1 MRNRIILFIIL
12 FCSALFPAYAGGTAE
27 LFLKMQQKLREC
39 EAVEIEYS
47 FRMTDLNGNFCEPQ
61 YGNFCGQDDC
71 YVLFSDTFEMWCDG
85 KSIWFY
91 NKESDELSITD
102 ANPSD
107 ISLTDN
113 PYRYITDMNISD
125 YTYKKSSETVELDG
139 LTLNAITLIP
149 KSSSEFGSISFRLLD
164 DFYPVQ
170 IVCNAKSN
178 GSAME
183 LNIKKFIVTPKYD
196 ISIFRPNDS
205 LLCSDSVMV
214 IDLR

>member
-1 MRNRIILFIIL
+1 
-12 FCSALFPAYAGGTAE
+12 
-27 LFLKMQQKLREC
+27 
-39 EAVEIEYS
+39 
-47 FRMTDLNGNFCEPQ
+47 
-61 YGNFCGQDDC
+61 
-71 YVLFSDTFEMWCDG
+71 MWCDG

-149 KSSSEFGSISFRLLD
+149 KSSSEFGSISFLLLD

-178 GSAME
+178 
-183 LNIKKFIVTPKYD
+183 
-196 ISIFRPNDS
+196 
-205 LLCSDSVMV
+205 
-214 IDLR
+214 

>member
-1 MRNRIILFIIL
+1 MRNRFILFTIL

-27 LFLKMQQKLREC
+27 LFLKMQQKLREA
-39 EAVEIEYS
+39 EAVEISYS
-47 FRMTDLNGNFCEPQ
+47 FRITDLNGNFCEPQ

-85 KSIWFY
+85 KSVWFY

-178 GSAME
+178 GGAME

>member
-27 LFLKMQQKLREC
+27 LFLKMQQKLREA
-39 EAVEIEYS
+39 EAVEISYS
-47 FRMTDLNGNFCEPQ
+47 FRITDLNGNFCEPQ
-61 YGNFCGQDDC
+61 YGNFCGQDYC

-149 KSSSEFGSISFRLLD
+149 KSSSEFGSISFRMLD

-178 GSAME
+178 GGAME